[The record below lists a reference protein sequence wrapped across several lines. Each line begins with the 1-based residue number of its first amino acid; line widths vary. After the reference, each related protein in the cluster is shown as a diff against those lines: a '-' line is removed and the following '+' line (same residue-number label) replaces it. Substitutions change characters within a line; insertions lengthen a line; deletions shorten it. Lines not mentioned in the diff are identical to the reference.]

1 MKKAYLFPI
10 IVAFVFSTISCV
22 DPLQKPE
29 FVLSGDG
36 PSISL
41 CVKSSDSPKTKATRP
56 GDDDG
61 TYNENRIYTLDYFI
75 FNVDPTANTGTDAV
89 IQGRLSFGNNGI
101 EPTSETIAKQNAKII
116 DVSEKFG
123 EGNNICYVYVI
134 ANLPDETSSPN
145 NYFEI
150 NEDGALQQVAGTTTT
165 VLEADYATLQAI
177 EVVTGFKNSLTEGK
191 KFKPQK
197 SFVMSGLKGPITLT
211 GTGADE
217 AIVDVSRIASKISLD
232 INVIKMIEQY
242 STNNVTQD
250 EVYQGTWFPNVDHI
264 QIYLNYVNPAGLV
277 SGTYEGR
284 KYQIG
289 SYFSYERNAYIP
301 TISPN
306 GSYTSTS
313 LARYSDDPLSPYYCG
328 AGNEDLVGSIY
339 VDGSGNPVL
348 INGTQYPAFEVTGT
362 PFYSYP
368 TMWKTS
374 DATAPFIKIIIP
386 WVKYSVVESYRNLS
400 PDSQAYKNLINA
412 VQGFPTETTDL
423 TYTLNETAY
432 PVATRVT
439 TASAMTS
446 RYGEEFYYKISV
458 PAFLD
463 NPYVDNQTNETYECA
478 LFANKWYMINLDVAV
493 LGSETDDA
501 EMTIDGSQMG
511 IYVVDWSTPDEDL
524 GGNLDGGRYLST
536 AQKVYVIDAINSA
549 TIPVI
554 SSHTLVAEIT
564 NKKVL
569 VNGVLQDS
577 WTSKNANGNTI
588 THTLTNRGTVTPN
601 GTSSITLSNDLNST
615 VGPNLDCY
623 PFVFTIRISQKNS
636 DGTTTGSLSKV
647 ITVYQ
652 YPSIYVDAKA
662 GGNVMIDGYYG
673 NVGGHFH
680 ASALRSHT
688 QMTAYDP
695 VYGNSGT
702 NTNGSYCVETPYA
715 QIARYT
721 NTQTDMT
728 VISISALAN
737 STFDLGTQAGGELK
751 YLVADPRQP
760 GGYTSGSLQ
769 PYYSGAWNE
778 NNSNTNRTQWTAEQA
793 SGILIGNTET
803 KNFIAPKFMISSRWG
818 RMGYWAP
825 GNMSAADRLETV
837 QKRCATYQEAGYPA
851 GRWRLPTDAEIMFI
865 AKLQQNG
872 FISELFTSNGYSISA
887 SGDVFTVGSQS
898 VGVNQNNGTSCRC
911 VYDLWYWGDEPVP
924 GAQATYT
931 IAVK

>member
-1 MKKAYLFPI
+1 MKKATILFAMAGLLLASSCTRIELFP
-10 IVAFVFSTISCV
+10 S
-22 DPLQKPE
+22 DPREWNGTKATLK
-29 FVLSGDG
+29 LA
-36 PSISL
+36 
-41 CVKSSDSPKTKATRP
+41 VKSADSPKTKAETTRP

-61 TYNENRIYTLDYFI
+61 NYNENKIYTLDYFI
-75 FNVDPTANTGTDAV
+75 FNVDPTANSNSGTDAV
-89 IQGRLSFGNNGI
+89 IKGRLSFNGI
-101 EPTSETIAKQNAKII
+101 EPTTEELALEYAKTI

-123 EGNNICYVYVI
+123 ENNNTCYVYVI
-134 ANLPDETSSPN
+134 ANLPDATSSPD

-150 NEDGALQQVAGTTTT
+150 NEDGDLQHVAGTTTT

-177 EVVTGFKNSLTEGK
+177 EVVTHFNKSLTDGK

-217 AIVDVSRIASKISLD
+217 AIVDIGRIASKISLD

-242 STNNVTQD
+242 STNNATQE

-264 QIYLNYVNPAGLV
+264 QIYLNYVNPKGLV
-277 SGTYEGR
+277 SGAYENRVYG
-284 KYQIG
+284 G

-301 TISPN
+301 SVGE
-306 GSYTSTS
+306 GSYTSTT
-313 LARYSDDPLSPYYCG
+313 LARDTEGVIIVDD
-328 AGNEDLVGSIY
+328 D
-339 VDGSGNPVL
+339 GNPVF
-348 INGTQYPAFEVTGT
+348 IEGTSYPAFEVTGT

-412 VQGFPTETTDL
+412 VQGFPTETTNL
-423 TYTLNETAY
+423 TYTLNETVY

-458 PAFLD
+458 PAFLE
-463 NPYVDNQTNETYECA
+463 NPYVDSQTNETYECA

-511 IYVVDWSTPDEDL
+511 IYVVDWSTPDEEL
-524 GGNLDGGRYLST
+524 GGDLDGGRYLST
-536 AQKVYVIDAINSA
+536 AQKEYDINAVNSI
-549 TIPVI
+549 TIPVS

-564 NKKVL
+564 SKKVL
-569 VNGVLQDS
+569 VNGVLKDS
-577 WTSKNANGNTI
+577 WTSKNENGRTI
-588 THTLTNRGTVTPN
+588 THTLTNRGTVTSI
-601 GTSSITLSNDLNST
+601 GTSSITVSNDLNST

-636 DGTTTGSLSKV
+636 DGTTTGSMEEF

-652 YPSIYVDAKA
+652 YPSIYVDAKD
-662 GGNVMIDGYYG
+662 GGSVMIDGYYG
-673 NVGGHFH
+673 NVEGHFH
-680 ASALRSHT
+680 ASDLRSHNNMT
-688 QMTAYDP
+688 QYNP
-695 VYGNSGT
+695 EYGNSGT
-702 NTNGSYCVETPYA
+702 NANGSYCVETPYA
-715 QIARYT
+715 QIARYADE
-721 NTQTDMT
+721 QTDMT
-728 VISISALAN
+728 VISVSALAN
-737 STFDLGTQAGGELK
+737 STFDLGTQAGGVLK

-760 GGYTSGSLQ
+760 GGYTSGSLE

-778 NNSNTNRTQWTAEQA
+778 SNSNTNRTQWTAEQA
-793 SGILIGNTET
+793 SGIMIGNTDT

-825 GNMSAADRLETV
+825 GNMSAAERLETV

-872 FISELFTSNGYSISA
+872 FISNLFTSNGYSISA
-887 SGDVFTVGSQS
+887 SGDVFTVSSQS
-898 VGVNQNNGTSCRC
+898 VGVNQNVGTSCRC

-931 IAVK
+931 ISVK